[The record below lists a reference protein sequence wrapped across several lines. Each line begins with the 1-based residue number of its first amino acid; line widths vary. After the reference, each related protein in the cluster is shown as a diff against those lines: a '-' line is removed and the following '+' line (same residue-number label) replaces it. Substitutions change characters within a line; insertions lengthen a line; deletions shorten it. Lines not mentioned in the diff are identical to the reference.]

1 MAAGATYK
9 QCGCRDQSGRRLGQK
24 CPRLRRGDGAW
35 SHGHGRWYY
44 QLELPSH
51 PDGTRR
57 TPLRRGG
64 FGSQKAAQREL
75 DQARELLAIPPE
87 GDQDA
92 RRRIADL
99 ITRCVK
105 TDGCLPEPGMVR
117 RLARTGREL
126 DQPPAVEEWLEEW
139 LAAAKNLRP
148 GTVRSYAAHIRL
160 YYQPHIGHIRIDR
173 LRVAHVASVFDA
185 IDEANDAIT
194 EALASGDPARAASA
208 KNKRIVGAATKQRIR
223 ATLRSAITTYTKQH
237 PGVLDINPAGLVDLP
252 VGRRPRPLVWTAE
265 RTRAWQHDFDTRLA
279 AARASSGGR
288 RVDPVAVYIGTPRPS
303 PVMVWTPAQTAE
315 FLRHARGQRLYALYH
330 LIAFR
335 GLRRGEACGLRRADT
350 DLDTAIATIRWQI
363 TQLGWETSHGAPK
376 SEAGERHVALD
387 ARTVAVLGAHR
398 RRQDAERAAADDRWA
413 EWVFEFTTETGEPLH
428 PASVTDQF
436 EQLAYQAGLPP
447 IRLHDL
453 RHFAATLH
461 LAAGVDIKIV
471 QDLLGHSSRAITSD
485 TYTTVLPDV
494 ARAAAEAAAA
504 LMPVM

>member
-1 MAAGATYK
+1 MAAGTTYK
-9 QCGCRDQSGRRLGQK
+9 QCGCRDQAGKRLGQK
-24 CPRLRRGDGAW
+24 CPRLRRADSAW
-35 SHGHGRWYY
+35 SRDHGRWYY
-44 QLELPSH
+44 QLELPPH

-64 FGSQKAAQREL
+64 FSSQKDAQREL
-75 DQARELLAIPPE
+75 NLARELLAIPLE

-105 TDGCLPEPGMVR
+105 TDGFLPETGMVR

-126 DQPPAVEEWLEEW
+126 DQPPTVGEWLEEW
-139 LAAAKNLRP
+139 LAAAKKLRP

-160 YYQPHIGHIRIDR
+160 YHQPHIGHIRIDR
-173 LRVAHVASVFDA
+173 LRVAHVVSVFDA
-185 IDEANDAIT
+185 IDEANDAIA
-194 EALASGDPARAASA
+194 EAGATRRVPVKGGRV
-208 KNKRIVGAATKQRIR
+208 VGAATKQRIR
-223 ATLRSAITTYTKQH
+223 ATLRSALTTYMKQH
-237 PGVLDINPAGLVDLP
+237 PGVLEVNPAALIDLP
-252 VGRRPRPLVWTAE
+252 PGRRPRPLRWTAE
-265 RTRAWQHDFDTRLA
+265 RARAWQADFDDRI
-279 AARASSGGR
+279 ARARACGG
-288 RVDPVAVYIGTPRPS
+288 RVDPVAVYVATTRPS

-315 FLRHARGQRLYALYH
+315 FLRHARRHRLYPLYH

-335 GLRRGEACGLRRADT
+335 GLRRGEACGLRRVDT
-350 DLDTAIATIRWQI
+350 DLDTAVTTVRWQL
-363 TQLGWETSHGAPK
+363 TQLGWETSQGAPK

-387 ARTVAVLGAHR
+387 TRTVAVLAAHR
-398 RRQDAERAAADDRWA
+398 DRQDAERAAAGDRWA
-413 EWVFEFTTETGEPLH
+413 GSGFEFTTETGELLH
-428 PASVTDQF
+428 PALVTDQF
-436 EQLAYQAGLPP
+436 EQLAYLAGLPP

-504 LMPVM
+504 LIAAS